1 MKTANVATAKNEL
14 SRLLRHVKRGET
26 VVITERNQ
34 PVARLQPLDDADSPL
49 AALHASGLLTPPKST
64 RWNVRA
70 FLAALPPNAPLPP
83 DQSLTAAVLDEREE
97 RA

>member
-1 MKTANVATAKNEL
+1 MKTANIATAKNEL

-26 VVITERNQ
+26 VVITERNH
-34 PVARLQPLDDADSPL
+34 PVARLQPLVAQEVEAAPL
-49 AALHASGLLTPPKST
+49 YASGALTPPKSA

-70 FLAALPPNAPLPP
+70 FLAALPSNAPLPS

-97 RA
+97 RT